1 MLCFLEEKKHSWQ
14 KKFTTTSH
22 GGHDKFEL
30 CLNFYLMLDSRQV
43 WCLRCWGPRRQ
54 TSGVGGWDRQEH
66 KSSSETFPSG
76 SSPTP
81 CLWCSCKKGVFL
93 LTSEKASPPSARA
106 SSMKAATSGK
116 CREMFCWGT
125 SSSFSPLY
133 LIPKGLINNFNVN
146 IQQIE
151 VFLLDS
157 KRPLVS
163 SGIKESIQLHRYHHI
178 IEY

>member
-1 MLCFLEEKKHSWQ
+1 MRKLRPFFTHNKTAWMHQYQKEIIKSIRFRILCKKMLCFLEEKKHSWQ

-133 LIPKGLINNFNVN
+133 LMSNG
-146 IQQIE
+146 E
-151 VFLLDS
+151 
-157 KRPLVS
+157 
-163 SGIKESIQLHRYHHI
+163 
-178 IEY
+178 

>member
-1 MLCFLEEKKHSWQ
+1 MNASISERNNKVYTVSHFMQENALFSGRKKHSWQ

-133 LIPKGLINNFNVN
+133 LMSNG
-146 IQQIE
+146 E
-151 VFLLDS
+151 
-157 KRPLVS
+157 
-163 SGIKESIQLHRYHHI
+163 
-178 IEY
+178 